1 MARSPRLRVAVAGAT
16 GLIGRALLDLLRA
29 DPAIGSVQ
37 ALVRPNRK
45 TAAALP
51 AGVQPLPVD
60 YARLGAPDGAALPP
74 LDRALCA
81 LGTTI
86 AVAGSQ
92 AAFRAVDVDAV
103 VAFARAA
110 RQAGAK
116 RFAVVSALGA
126 DPRSAVFYNRC
137 KGEME
142 AALREIGF
150 DRLVIARPSLLLGD
164 REALGQPGRTGETL
178 ARRLAPAL
186 SWLLPKRVR
195 PIEAATVARALLQA
209 IAVDEPGIVVLES
222 GALQRLGAARVSV
235 S

>member
-1 MARSPRLRVAVAGAT
+1 MAGSPRLRVALAGAT
-16 GLIGRALLDLLRA
+16 GLIGRALLELLGS
-29 DPAIGSVQ
+29 DPAIGSVH
-37 ALVRPNRK
+37 ALVRLNRK
-45 TAAALP
+45 TLATLP
-51 AGVQPLPVD
+51 EGVQPLPVD
-60 YARLGAPDGAALPP
+60 FAHLGQPASAALPP
-74 LDRALCA
+74 LDWALCA

-103 VAFARAA
+103 VAFARGA
-110 RQAGAK
+110 RHAGAK

-164 REALGQPGRTGETL
+164 REALGQRARPGERL
-178 ARRLAPAL
+178 ARALAPAL
-186 SWLLPKRVR
+186 SWLLPQRVR
-195 PIEAATVARALLQA
+195 PIEAATVARALLRA
-209 IAVDEPGIVVLES
+209 IAVDEPQVAVLES
-222 GALQRLGAARVSV
+222 DALQRLGAVS
-235 S
+235 